1 MGDDGI
7 MPANRNIPRALTAAT
22 VAFLLLGGSAP
33 AASSKPRTIRACAN
47 KKTGALR
54 VLKTKKKRCART
66 ERGIVLGARGQAGS
80 PGAAGLPGAAGPA
93 GSAGAAGVPG
103 AAGPTGP
110 AGGPTGP
117 QGAQGVTGPA
127 GPAGPTGTAGSTGA
141 KGATGVT
148 GATGSAGP
156 TGPAGPTGATGPTGT
171 TGAAGT
177 SGATGP
183 AGATGAQGTAAT
195 KLWAVVASN
204 GSLSRGSGATASART
219 GTGVYRVTFN
229 QSVTACAYIASLGDT
244 GSTAPGEGNFIGTS
258 GDAGNT
264 SAVDVYAWNR
274 NGLAAED
281 HAFHLAVLC

>member
-7 MPANRNIPRALTAAT
+7 MPANRNIPRALTAAS

-33 AASSKPRTIRACAN
+33 AASSKPQTIRACAN
-47 KKTGALR
+47 KKTGLLR
-54 VLKTKKKRCART
+54 ALKTKKKRCART
-66 ERGIVLGARGQAGS
+66 ERAIVSGARGHAGS
-80 PGAAGLPGAAGPA
+80 PGAAG
-93 GSAGAAGVPG
+93 
-103 AAGPTGP
+103 
-110 AGGPTGP
+110 P
-117 QGAQGVTGPA
+117 QGAQGTAGPA

-183 AGATGAQGTAAT
+183 TGATGAQGTAAT

-204 GSLSRGSGATASART
+204 GSLSRGSGATASTRT

-229 QSVTACAYIASLGDT
+229 HTVTACAYIASLGDT
-244 GSTAPGEGNFIGTS
+244 GSTAPSEGNFISTS

-274 NGLAAED
+274 NGLASED